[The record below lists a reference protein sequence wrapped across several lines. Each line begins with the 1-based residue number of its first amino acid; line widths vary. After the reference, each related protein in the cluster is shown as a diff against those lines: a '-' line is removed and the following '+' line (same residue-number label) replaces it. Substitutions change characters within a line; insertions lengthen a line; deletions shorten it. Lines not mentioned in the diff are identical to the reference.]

1 MKIILFFGVIIVL
14 PFKEISLRPKLSSP
28 PLFRTQEGSP
38 ERDKAVGAAEGAAV
52 VAGRYFPFLIE
63 DYQTRFKLG
72 CSANMLLISKLAK
85 KVCDIIFKCPSNTP
99 MYPPLKLGS

>member
-63 DYQTRFKLG
+63 VYQTRFKLG
-72 CSANMLLISKLAK
+72 CSANMLLISKLATK
-85 KVCDIIFKCPSNTP
+85 YVILFLNVPQTLPCIHP
-99 MYPPLKLGS
+99 